1 MPDKKITDLTE
12 LTTAPASNDVLAIV
26 DVAANITKKIQVGNL
41 PGGSGGGVTA
51 VTGAAPITST
61 GGTTPE
67 IGIDNATTS
76 ADGAMSAA
84 DKTKLDGIAAGAEVN
99 VQSDWTEANSGADSF
114 ILNKP
119 TLTNGTVTGVLG
131 TAPISSDGNS
141 VTPTISIAAATD
153 TAAGSMSAADKAK
166 LDDIDITTPAAGE
179 VLIYDSVA
187 GVFENATLTQ
197 GTNVTITEGEGSITI
212 DAAGSVSSVAAG
224 TGLAGGTITSV
235 GTISLDADLADLN
248 NVSSATPS
256 DGEVLTY
263 DSVNGWQPEAVSG
276 TGTVTSVTV
285 DGGTGLTS
293 TGSPITGSGTITVD
307 LDNTAVSAGSYT
319 SADITVDAQGR
330 ITAAANGTGGGAVSS
345 VTGGTGLTASPTTGA
360 VVVDLDNTA
369 VSAGAYTNADIT
381 VDAQGRITAA
391 ANGTG
396 GGATDLDGLTDVTIT
411 GTPGNGELLI
421 AQTSG
426 TFVNT
431 TLTAGPSGFVRITNA
446 SGQITI
452 GAGDGTEVEYLVRSS
467 AVATAGDVEG
477 NIVKFGTTTGMTAGA
492 VYVWNGQNWVE
503 VDADL
508 EANTKGL
515 MGVALGTAA
524 TDGLLTHGVA
534 YLSHDP
540 GTAGDILYVD
550 TVTPGYLTSTQP
562 SAQGDFVRVAGY
574 CLADNKVFF
583 SPSQDWIEIA

>member
-411 GTPGNGELLI
+411 GTPTNGELLI
-421 AQTSG
+421 AQTGG
-426 TFVNT
+426 TYVHN
-431 TLTAGPSGFVRITNA
+431 TLTAAADGFLRITNA
-446 SGQITI
+446 SGQVTL
-452 GAGDGTEVEYLVRSS
+452 GAGQGTEVQYTIQS
-467 AVATAGDVEG
+467 AEVTNPGEVEG
-477 NIVKFGTTTGMTAGA
+477 NVLTFGTTTAMTAGD
-492 VYVWNGQNWVE
+492 VYVWNGTDWVQ
-503 VDADL
+503 VDADA
-508 EANTKGL
+508 EATTKGL
-515 MGVALGTAA
+515 MGVALGTTA
-524 TDGLLTHGVA
+524 TAGVLTHGVA

-540 GTAGDILYVD
+540 GTAGDILYVG
-550 TVTPGYLTSTQP
+550 TVTSGRLSSTRP
-562 SAQGDFVRVAGY
+562 SASGDFVRVAGY